1 MPLNS
6 WCEKWLEKENCRWSN
21 TYYYYVLSVTT
32 NSIRRKHLHQ
42 TCPIY
47 LTTSR
52 YLTIRS
58 IADTKKTSMSFLPSV
73 RRPHPSLKPTLTT
86 HHHQTQLR
94 HASLL
99 RRPKRPYTF
108 TQLVTLSDGSTFL
121 HRTTSPAPL
130 YKSTKDTRNNP
141 LWNPS
146 SQRLLNIEEDEA
158 GKLRAFRE
166 KFGRGWDAERMD
178 RGEEKGDSLV
188 DLISGRVGA
197 GGKKKKKEGGE

>member
-1 MPLNS
+1 
-6 WCEKWLEKENCRWSN
+6 
-21 TYYYYVLSVTT
+21 
-32 NSIRRKHLHQ
+32 
-42 TCPIY
+42 
-47 LTTSR
+47 
-52 YLTIRS
+52 
-58 IADTKKTSMSFLPSV
+58 MSFLTSF
-73 RRPHPSLKPTLTT
+73 RRPHPPLKLTCP

-108 TQLVTLSDGSTFL
+108 TQLVMLSDGSTFL

-130 YKSTKDTRNNP
+130 YKSTKDTRNTP

-178 RGEEKGDSLV
+178 RGEEEEEEEGDSLV
-188 DLISGRVGA
+188 DLISGRGGA
-197 GGKKKKKEGGE
+197 GGKKKKGGK

>member
-1 MPLNS
+1 
-6 WCEKWLEKENCRWSN
+6 
-21 TYYYYVLSVTT
+21 
-32 NSIRRKHLHQ
+32 
-42 TCPIY
+42 
-47 LTTSR
+47 
-52 YLTIRS
+52 
-58 IADTKKTSMSFLPSV
+58 MSFLPSV
-73 RRPHPSLKPTLTT
+73 RRPHPSLKHTLRLPCP
-86 HHHQTQLR
+86 HHHRIQLR

-108 TQLVTLSDGSTFL
+108 TQLVTLSDGSTFV

-130 YKSTKDTRNNP
+130 YKSTKDTRNTP

-178 RGEEKGDSLV
+178 RGEQEKGDSLV

-197 GGKKKKKEGGE
+197 GGKKKKRGE

>member
-1 MPLNS
+1 
-6 WCEKWLEKENCRWSN
+6 
-21 TYYYYVLSVTT
+21 
-32 NSIRRKHLHQ
+32 
-42 TCPIY
+42 
-47 LTTSR
+47 
-52 YLTIRS
+52 
-58 IADTKKTSMSFLPSV
+58 MSFLTSV
-73 RRPHPSLKPTLTT
+73 RRPHPPLKPTLTLPCP
-86 HHHQTQLR
+86 HQHQTQLR

-130 YKSTKDTRNNP
+130 YRSTKDKRNTP

-178 RGEEKGDSLV
+178 RGEEEKGDSLV
-188 DLISGRVGA
+188 DLISGRGGA
-197 GGKKKKKEGGE
+197 GGKKKKGGE

>member
-1 MPLNS
+1 
-6 WCEKWLEKENCRWSN
+6 
-21 TYYYYVLSVTT
+21 
-32 NSIRRKHLHQ
+32 
-42 TCPIY
+42 
-47 LTTSR
+47 
-52 YLTIRS
+52 
-58 IADTKKTSMSFLPSV
+58 MSFLTSL
-73 RRPHPSLKPTLTT
+73 RRPHPSLKPTPTLPCP
-86 HHHQTQLR
+86 HHHQTGHQTQLR

-108 TQLVTLSDGSTFL
+108 TQLVTLSDGSAFL

-130 YKSTKDTRNNP
+130 YKSTKDTRNTP

-178 RGEEKGDSLV
+178 RGEGEEEGGEGGDSLV
-188 DLISGRVGA
+188 DLISGRGGA
-197 GGKKKKKEGGE
+197 GGKKKKGGQ

>member
-1 MPLNS
+1 
-6 WCEKWLEKENCRWSN
+6 
-21 TYYYYVLSVTT
+21 
-32 NSIRRKHLHQ
+32 
-42 TCPIY
+42 
-47 LTTSR
+47 
-52 YLTIRS
+52 
-58 IADTKKTSMSFLPSV
+58 MSFLTSV
-73 RRPHPSLKPTLTT
+73 RRPHHPLKPTLTLPCP
-86 HHHQTQLR
+86 HHQTQLR

-108 TQLVTLSDGSTFL
+108 TQLVMLSDGSTFL

-130 YKSTKDTRNNP
+130 YKSTKDTRNTP

-178 RGEEKGDSLV
+178 RGEEEQEGDSLV
-188 DLISGRVGA
+188 DLISGRGGA
-197 GGKKKKKEGGE
+197 GGKKKKGE